1 MRYGKAAVGLG
12 AAAATSAVAVWLV
25 AGLVTAYEQRIE
37 AARQEH
43 DARVMVAVAARD
55 IYPGLPIDETDL
67 YALQMSPEYVP
78 EGVFLSPDHLV
89 GRMAHERILANEL
102 VRGER
107 LVDLERGGG
116 LNAVVPRGLRAMSV
130 AMSDGRALSGL
141 LQPGDYVDVVFTV
154 PDRGD
159 GTADD
164 ETTTLLQGVYIL
176 GVDSRMGQEDAEQ
189 AAKARGRHSPT
200 VTLLVDPSD
209 AERLAHAT
217 TLGEIR
223 LTMRN
228 RGDLAP
234 VDLSKPEKPGKPKVA
249 PKAHPAAPETVRC
262 QEVWIYHGG
271 TRVVILVDDH
281 GKACTDG
288 RL

>member
-12 AAAATSAVAVWLV
+12 AAAGTSAAAVWLV
-25 AGLVTAYEQRIE
+25 AGLVTTYEQRIE
-37 AARQEH
+37 AARQQRYQ
-43 DARVMVAVAARD
+43 RVMVAVAARD

-78 EGVFLSPDHLV
+78 QGVYLSPEHLV
-89 GRMAHERILANEL
+89 GRVARERILSNEL

-130 AMSDGRALSGL
+130 AMTDGRALSGL
-141 LQPGDYVDVVFTV
+141 LHPGDYVDVVFTV

-159 GTADD
+159 GSADD
-164 ETTTLLQGVYIL
+164 ETTTLLQGVYVL
-176 GVDSRMGQEDAEQ
+176 GVDSRMGEEDADQ
-189 AAKARGRHSPT
+189 AVKSRGQHSPT
-200 VTLLVDPSD
+200 VTLLIDPTD

-217 TLGEIR
+217 TMGELR

-228 RGDLAP
+228 RRDLAP
-234 VDLSKPEKPGKPKVA
+234 VDLTKPEKTAPKVQA
-249 PKAHPAAPETVRC
+249 KARVAKPEVVRC

-271 TRVVILVDDH
+271 ERLVILVDEH
-281 GKACTDG
+281 GKACVDG

>member
-1 MRYGKAAVGLG
+1 MRYGKAVAGLG
-12 AAAATSAVAVWLV
+12 AAAGMSAVAVWLV
-25 AGLVTAYEQRIE
+25 AGLVTGYERRIE
-37 AARQEH
+37 AARQQHE
-43 DARVMVAVAARD
+43 ARVMVAVASRD

-89 GRMAHERILANEL
+89 GRMARERILANEL

-130 AMSDGRALSGL
+130 SLTDGRALSGL
-141 LQPGDYVDVVFTV
+141 LQPGNYVDVVFTV
-154 PDRGD
+154 PRRGD

-164 ETTTLLQGVYIL
+164 ETTTLLQGVYVL
-176 GVDSRMGQEDAEQ
+176 GVDSRMGQEDAEE
-189 AAKARGRHSPT
+189 AARARGHHSPT
-200 VTLLVDPSD
+200 VTLLVDPTD

-223 LTMRN
+223 LTLRHAQ
-228 RGDLAP
+228 DLAP
-234 VDLSKPEKPGKPKVA
+234 VDLSKPGKPEPEVA
-249 PKAHPAAPETVRC
+249 PKARAATPEKVRC

-271 TRVVILVDDH
+271 KRVVILVDDH
-281 GKACTDG
+281 GKACVDG